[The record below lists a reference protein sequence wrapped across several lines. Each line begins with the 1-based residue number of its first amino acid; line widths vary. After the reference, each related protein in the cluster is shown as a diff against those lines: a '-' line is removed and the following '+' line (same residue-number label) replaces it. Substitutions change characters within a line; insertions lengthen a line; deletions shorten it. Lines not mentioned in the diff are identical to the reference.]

1 VLCVFALLALAHA
14 GVGPS
19 ASAQLL
25 PPLLGGGGGG
35 GGGGAANSPIEP
47 PMGGVVWEGEALNG
61 VTVLADAAARSG
73 TFGRTTRASTPAA
86 QAPGTYRLT
95 TRIRAANGARV
106 DLLADDAMTGSYW
119 VGPAWTTVNAVLH
132 LEPSSTV
139 GVGSW
144 VRNGAA
150 GAFDVDWL
158 HLAPVA
164 ESFTTQG
171 NQLLDPAGVAWR
183 LRGINEGDYQDPQF
197 TDAIYA
203 PPLEGVQMHAWGV
216 NWVRIGLSQERWLSN
231 CRVIQQNQQTDYRS
245 AVAAVVEDLTSRGIL
260 VLLALASTER
270 GQDTGCQDTDG
281 VLFEMADTRSIPLWQ
296 GVASTF
302 RTNPL
307 VAFDLFNEPHD
318 ISDEVWRNGGK
329 VVYGR
334 TITGQPKQF
343 SAVGMQ
349 ALYDT
354 VRGTGATNLVFVSGQ
369 RWASDARVLL
379 SMPLQGYGIV
389 AAAHTYCH
397 TCPWDRPILPTDLDA
412 LASPELVAR
421 HPFVLTEAGWHYD
434 TAGFNRQVIDWAE
447 SRGLGWGIYAWLR
460 PKADGWPDR
469 YSIVNNRDPIL
480 DAGGGV
486 MVRPPSM
493 NGRPVWNS
501 LAPARTARGFDAN
514 LMPES

>member
-1 VLCVFALLALAHA
+1 VLCLLALLAIAHA
-14 GVGPS
+14 GVGPT

-25 PPLLGGGGGG
+25 PPVLGGGGGG
-35 GGGGAANSPIEP
+35 GGGGPTNSPVEP
-47 PMGGVVWEGEALNG
+47 PAGGVVWEGESLHG
-61 VTVLADAAARSG
+61 MTVLGDGAARSG

-86 QAPGTYRLT
+86 QPEGTYRLT

-119 VGPAWTTVNAVLH
+119 VGAGWTTVDAVLH
-132 LEPSSTV
+132 LEPSSTI

-144 VRNGAA
+144 VRSGAP

-158 HLAPVA
+158 HLVPVA
-164 ESFTTQG
+164 QSFTARG
-171 NQLLDPAGVAWR
+171 NQLLDATGNAWR
-183 LRGINEGDYQDPQF
+183 LRGINQGDYQDPRY
-197 TDAIYA
+197 TDAVYA
-203 PPLEGVQMHAWGV
+203 PPLEGVQMHAWGA
-216 NWVRIGLSQERWLSN
+216 NWVRVGLSQEKWHNN
-231 CRVIQQNQQTDYRS
+231 CRVIQQGRQTDYRS
-245 AVAAVVEDLTSRGIL
+245 TVAAVVEDLTSRGIL
-260 VLLALASTER
+260 VLIALAGTDR
-270 GQDTGCQDTDG
+270 GENPGCRDTNG
-281 VLFEMADTRSIPLWQ
+281 VLFEMADTRSIPFWQ
-296 GVASTF
+296 AVAARF

-318 ISDEVWRNGGK
+318 ISDEVWRNGGR

-334 TITGQPKQF
+334 TMTGQQKSF
-343 SAVGMQ
+343 TAVGMQ
-349 ALYDT
+349 ALYDA
-354 VRGTGATNLVFVSGQ
+354 VRSTGATNLVFVSGQ

-397 TCPWDRPILPTDLDA
+397 TCHWDRPALPHDIDMF
-412 LASPELVAR
+412 ASPELLGR

-434 TAGFNRQVIDWAE
+434 TAGFNRRVIDWAE
-447 SRGLGWGIYAWLR
+447 SRGVGWGIYAWLR
-460 PKADGWPDR
+460 PLADGWPDT

-480 DAGGGV
+480 DAGGGT

-501 LAPARTARGFDAN
+501 LAPTRTARGFDA
-514 LMPES
+514 LPMPES